1 MRLRV
6 LGSAAGGGFPQW
18 NCACPNCSA
27 VRAGSSRFSARTQD
41 SIAVGADDGSWV
53 LLNASPDVLH
63 QIERTPALQPREG
76 RKTPIRAVV
85 LTNGDLDHCLGL
97 LMLREST
104 PLVLYA
110 TRTVYEGLWETNVFF
125 RTLERFKGHVRYV
138 PLEIGARV
146 SVLDGVSIEPF
157 ALVGKVPKHLEGRS
171 ASSAEDNVGLV
182 VRDDRSGATAVYA
195 GAAATTTGLDAALSE
210 ARALFFDGTFWA
222 SDELVRLGLGTARAE
237 DMAHLPIGGQGG
249 SLAALGALPGVR
261 KVFTHVNNT
270 NPILDS
276 ESPERTEIER
286 AGWEVATD
294 GMELVL

>member
-1 MRLRV
+1 MRIRV

-27 VRAGSSRFSARTQD
+27 VRAGSSRFSPRTQD
-41 SIAVGADDGSWV
+41 SIAVGSDEGSWV

-63 QIERTPALQPREG
+63 QIERAPALQPREG
-76 RKTPIRAVV
+76 RKTPIRGIV

-110 TRTVYEGLWETNVFF
+110 TKTVYQGLWEQNVFF
-125 RTLERFKGHVRYV
+125 RTLERFQGHVRFV
-138 PLEIGARV
+138 PLEIGSRV
-146 SVLDGVSIEPF
+146 SVFDGVSIEPF
-157 ALVGKVPKHLEGRS
+157 ALAGKVPKHLEGRAA
-171 ASSAEDNVGLV
+171 ASPEDNVGLI
-182 VRDDRSGATAVYA
+182 VRDDRSRATAVYA
-195 GAAATTTGLDAALSE
+195 GAAAMTIGLEAALNGAS
-210 ARALFFDGTFWA
+210 ALFFDGTFWS
-222 SDELVRLGLGTARAE
+222 SDELIRLGLGTSRAE
-237 DMAHLPIGGQGG
+237 DMAHLPIGGEGG
-249 SLAALGALPGVR
+249 SLAALGALSGVR

-276 ESPERTEIER
+276 ESPERGAVER